1 MSFQPLYFFP
11 SALTLLSGLEANPC
25 GNLTRDRTS
34 QNSFL
39 FTLSKTYT
47 AGAISRGLPS
57 FCTCKS
63 FLIPRC
69 VKSILDFK
77 VSFVMPSILRSVP
90 IMLSHIFFSMCIT
103 SRFCRRS
110 KSFQYPKS
118 HKVDLRV
125 NNNLS
130 SALPRFLFL
139 LPLSGWFPG
148 VICLT
153 FSNSTCNSSAV
164 SLFGASECPCFAL
177 NTCLWYFLGHV
188 L

>member
-1 MSFQPLYFFP
+1 MIGPCRILFF
-11 SALTLLSGLEANPC
+11 
-25 GNLTRDRTS
+25 
-34 QNSFL
+34 

-47 AGAISRGLPS
+47 AGAISYGLPS
-57 FCTCKS
+57 SSTCKS

-77 VSFVMPSILRSVP
+77 VSFVLPSMLRSVP

-103 SRFCRRS
+103 SRLCHRS
-110 KSFQYPKS
+110 KSFQYSKS

-130 SALPRFLFL
+130 SALPRFLFP

-153 FSNSTCNSSAV
+153 FSNYTCNSSAV
-164 SLFGASECPCFAL
+164 SLFGASRFSCFAL
-177 NTCLWYFLGHV
+177 NTCLRYFVGCGLS
-188 L
+188 LARKRQCPM